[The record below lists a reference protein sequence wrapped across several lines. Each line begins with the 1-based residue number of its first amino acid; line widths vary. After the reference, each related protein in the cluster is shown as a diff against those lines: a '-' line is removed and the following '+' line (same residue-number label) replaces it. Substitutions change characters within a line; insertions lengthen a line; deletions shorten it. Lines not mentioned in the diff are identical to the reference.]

1 MNKKDFKDYN
11 TEVML
16 QILKNAEFELQK
28 AEAEKDSEKIKLIK
42 DEIIPKYEKLYLG
55 VAELDIRDK
64 SQEEIEK
71 FKDIVDKIAQS
82 NGLTKE
88 YIEKNIALR
97 ESLKG
102 KSGAEVTKRM
112 FEYAVKDLKKKKRIL
127 LEKLDVLLKE
137 EAQLEADLKECIQY
151 DAEMEISGKIVD
163 VREKKRDINDM
174 ISENDR
180 EIERIQNDINSRWK
194 YEIFG
199 TVSRDELKKAAEEK

>member
-102 KSGAEVTKRM
+102 RSGAEVTKRM

-127 LEKLDVLLKE
+127 LERLDVLLKE

-174 ISENDR
+174 ISENDK
-180 EIERIQNDINSRWK
+180 EIERVQNDINSRWK

>member
-64 SQEEIEK
+64 SQEEINK
-71 FKDIVDKIAQS
+71 FRDIVDKIAQS

-127 LEKLDVLLKE
+127 LERLDVLLKE

-174 ISENDR
+174 ISENDK

>member
-16 QILKNAEFELQK
+16 QILKNAELELQK

-127 LEKLDVLLKE
+127 LERLDVLLKE

-174 ISENDR
+174 ISENDK

>member
-127 LEKLDVLLKE
+127 LERLDVLLKE

-174 ISENDR
+174 ISENDK
-180 EIERIQNDINSRWK
+180 EIERVQNDINSN
-194 YEIFG
+194 
-199 TVSRDELKKAAEEK
+199 

>member
-64 SQEEIEK
+64 SQEEINK
-71 FKDIVDKIAQS
+71 FRDIVDKIAQS

>member
-64 SQEEIEK
+64 SQEKIDK
-71 FKDIVDKIAQS
+71 FRDIVDKIAQS

-127 LEKLDVLLKE
+127 LERLDVLLKE

-174 ISENDR
+174 ISENDK
-180 EIERIQNDINSRWK
+180 EIERVQNDINSRWK

>member
-127 LEKLDVLLKE
+127 LERLDVLLKE

-199 TVSRDELKKAAEEK
+199 TVSRDELKKVAEEK

>member
-102 KSGAEVTKRM
+102 KSGAKVTKRM

-127 LEKLDVLLKE
+127 LERLDVLLKE

>member
-174 ISENDR
+174 ISENDK

>member
-102 KSGAEVTKRM
+102 RSGAEVTKRM

-174 ISENDR
+174 ISENDK
-180 EIERIQNDINSRWK
+180 EIERVQNDINSRWK

>member
-127 LEKLDVLLKE
+127 LERLDVLLKE

-163 VREKKRDINDM
+163 VREKKEISM
-174 ISENDR
+174 I
-180 EIERIQNDINSRWK
+180 
-194 YEIFG
+194 
-199 TVSRDELKKAAEEK
+199 

>member
-102 KSGAEVTKRM
+102 RSGAEVTKRM

-127 LEKLDVLLKE
+127 LERLDVLLKE

-174 ISENDR
+174 ISENDK

>member
-102 KSGAEVTKRM
+102 RSGAEVTKRM

>member
-102 KSGAEVTKRM
+102 RSGAEVTKRM
-112 FEYAVKDLKKKKRIL
+112 FEYAVKDFKKKKRIL

>member
-16 QILKNAEFELQK
+16 QILKKSEVELQK
-28 AEAEKDSEKIKLIK
+28 AEAENDSEKIKFIN
-42 DEIIPKYEKLYLG
+42 EEVIPKYEKLYLAL
-55 VAELDIRDK
+55 AELDIRDK
-64 SQEEIEK
+64 TEEEIKNFRET
-71 FKDIVDKIAQS
+71 VDKIAES
-82 NGLTKE
+82 NGLTEEFIKKC
-88 YIEKNIALR
+88 ISVR
-97 ESLKG
+97 EELKG

-127 LEKLDVLLKE
+127 LERTDVLLKE